1 MTALGASISIGNTRE
16 RLIVNSVPLVA
27 IDGSGAAWSSPW
39 KARFAVSDSS
49 RTGGRNAPSH
59 FSRNSSPRF

>member
-27 IDGSGAAWSSPW
+27 IDGSG
-39 KARFAVSDSS
+39 RHVY
-49 RTGGRNAPSH
+49 N
-59 FSRNSSPRF
+59 